1 MYLCLL
7 IRFNL
12 TFFQTGYSKVQKKL
26 YTKPDTLVPLC
37 ISMNEWVS
45 GTITVM
51 ALYNN
56 YDDRDRPVVTCH
68 PCGTNQGK
76 LEEIHI

>member
-1 MYLCLL
+1 
-7 IRFNL
+7 
-12 TFFQTGYSKVQKKL
+12 
-26 YTKPDTLVPLC
+26 
-37 ISMNEWVS
+37 MNEWVS